1 MIFAV
6 ALTIADN
13 SYMGLDSI
21 SSLDFQIP
29 WEHTTSP
36 MSFLTLGKRNFPSS
50 SASGNVKSG
59 GRHHK
64 ISFEHHGDYRLLT
77 FHMDKF
83 FDGKPTDGEIRLE
96 NPPQE
101 SMVIVTP
108 FAEKDRFLFESKDQ
122 LHACRRRGTFLDGK
136 TYRFEPGASLRCWTG
151 DAGVWTYKNTWYW
164 AQRLPVW
171 WTAFRLA
178 GTSATVSATPPRRP
192 KTCFFITARRI
203 SRIAYNST
211 SR

>member
-1 MIFAV
+1 MQHEITTVRPLLDSRGVLLEPGYSKGLLPQYSRSAIKGGALRIKEWDYYLITCDDFAV

-21 SSLDFQIP
+21 SLLDFRIP

-64 ISFEHHGDYRLLT
+64 ISFELHGDYRLLT

-83 FDGKPTDGEIRLE
+83 FDGKPIDGEIRLE

-108 FAEKDRFLFESKDQ
+108 FRKKDRFLFESKDQ
-122 LHACRRRGTFLDGK
+122 LHACLRRGTF
-136 TYRFEPGASLRCWTG
+136 
-151 DAGVWTYKNTWYW
+151 
-164 AQRLPVW
+164 
-171 WTAFRLA
+171 
-178 GTSATVSATPPRRP
+178 
-192 KTCFFITARRI
+192 
-203 SRIAYNST
+203 
-211 SR
+211 

>member
-1 MIFAV
+1 MQHEITTVRPLLDSRGVLLEPGYSKGLLPQYSRSAIKGGALRIKEWDYYLITCDDFAV

-21 SSLDFQIP
+21 SLLDFRIP

-50 SASGNVKSG
+50 SASGSVKSG
-59 GRHHK
+59 SRHHK

-83 FDGKPTDGEIRLE
+83 FDGKPIDGEIRLE

-108 FAEKDRFLFESKDQ
+108 FAEKK
-122 LHACRRRGTFLDGK
+122 
-136 TYRFEPGASLRCWTG
+136 
-151 DAGVWTYKNTWYW
+151 
-164 AQRLPVW
+164 
-171 WTAFRLA
+171 TAF
-178 GTSATVSATPPRRP
+178 
-192 KTCFFITARRI
+192 
-203 SRIAYNST
+203 Y
-211 SR
+211 